1 MTDPRV
7 ALAVMLM
14 GLSACSSG
22 QSYSEQSYPQ
32 QSDPE
37 QAESNVQPVTAVYRC
52 QSEEGEV
59 RLVTQTQPGG
69 LHVFLPP
76 GLKEPYLDCAYDHGD
91 SIWEHAKLSGVD
103 FRAQGNEPGWVL
115 EIREGERLDLSY
127 DYGQGELSVPVDQKR
142 SDQEGRTTVFSG
154 SSLGETLTVTL
165 IGETCRDTMADN
177 VFPTRVEVEFSG
189 RHLKGCGR
197 PLH

>member
-7 ALAVMLM
+7 ALAAVLLC
-14 GLSACSSG
+14 LSACSSG
-22 QSYSEQSYPQ
+22 QSVSEPGET
-32 QSDPE
+32 D
-37 QAESNVQPVTAVYRC
+37 VRLTTAVYRC

-59 RLVTQTQPGG
+59 RLVTQTRPGG

-76 GLKEPYLDCAYDHGD
+76 GLTEPYLNCSYDRGE

-115 EIREGERLDLSY
+115 EIREGVRLDLSY
-127 DYGQGELSVPVDQKR
+127 DYGQGKLSVPIDQKR

-154 SSLGETLTVTL
+154 SSRGETLRVTL

-177 VFPTRVEVEFSG
+177 VFPTQVEVEFSG
-189 RHLKGCGR
+189 RQLKGCGR